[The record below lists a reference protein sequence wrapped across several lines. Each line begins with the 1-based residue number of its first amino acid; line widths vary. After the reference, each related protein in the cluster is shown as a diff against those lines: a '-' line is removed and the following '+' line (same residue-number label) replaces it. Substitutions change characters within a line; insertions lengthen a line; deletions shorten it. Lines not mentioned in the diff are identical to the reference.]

1 MFINREFPFVLA
13 LAFFASV
20 FSTFLWLIYMFMYL
34 KDKLGGMSFGSL
46 GLSDISLYIALL
58 VLPVLVLWMIFGY
71 VTQYLNFHRLNDNM
85 YSLFKQM
92 KKNLE
97 YTDLIARIM
106 LEAEQNGKDGFIL
119 NKFDLFIT
127 DMNELLAEIIQRG
140 ALAAPEQI
148 DSLWAKT
155 RNGAK
160 WAFGKVIIE
169 IDANQGNFGSRL
181 VLKAQNDKVLAGTIL
196 EFCARY
202 QNLLGILEKHDKERI
217 FLTMVETGVYGK
229 VYSILAPWG
238 EQIRRKRDF
247 GDLREE
253 NEETSQEPRRFSGL
267 SASAPATEEREPLRR
282 ELRPQQEN
290 TPFAAVSQTED
301 GDRKSFINMFNPF
314 KHRSRSQE
322 EPETNGDR
330 DPFSMALERSFGTA
344 ETDSEPQTP
353 FVDVRHDDDAMPAPV
368 ITRHE
373 EERDDKERIRF
384 AEEREP
390 AVEDIRKQPTFSSME
405 ETEIGFTNTQK
416 TLNSLKREWEE
427 MTGIQPRAE
436 TKPETETAYP
446 AETRKSRLTQA
457 KDEDYAY
464 PFSGWTDEDN
474 YNK

>member
-1 MFINREFPFVLA
+1 MLA

-181 VLKAQNDKVLAGTIL
+181 VLKAKTTKFWQGQFWN
-196 EFCARY
+196 F
-202 QNLLGILEKHDKERI
+202 
-217 FLTMVETGVYGK
+217 
-229 VYSILAPWG
+229 APD
-238 EQIRRKRDF
+238 IKIC
-247 GDLREE
+247 
-253 NEETSQEPRRFSGL
+253 
-267 SASAPATEEREPLRR
+267 SAFWKNMTKSA
-282 ELRPQQEN
+282 
-290 TPFAAVSQTED
+290 F
-301 GDRKSFINMFNPF
+301 F
-314 KHRSRSQE
+314 
-322 EPETNGDR
+322 
-330 DPFSMALERSFGTA
+330 
-344 ETDSEPQTP
+344 
-353 FVDVRHDDDAMPAPV
+353 
-368 ITRHE
+368 
-373 EERDDKERIRF
+373 
-384 AEEREP
+384 
-390 AVEDIRKQPTFSSME
+390 
-405 ETEIGFTNTQK
+405 
-416 TLNSLKREWEE
+416 
-427 MTGIQPRAE
+427 
-436 TKPETETAYP
+436 
-446 AETRKSRLTQA
+446 
-457 KDEDYAY
+457 
-464 PFSGWTDEDN
+464 
-474 YNK
+474 

>member
-253 NEETSQEPRRFSGL
+253 NEETSLEPRRFSGL
-267 SASAPATEEREPLRR
+267 SASAPATEERDLYAANSDLSTKTLLLP
-282 ELRPQQEN
+282 
-290 TPFAAVSQTED
+290 PFRKRKTATVNRLWICSIRLSTAAGPKKNRKRTATEIPFQWLWNAVSAR
-301 GDRKSFINMFNPF
+301 RKPTVNRKRRLLTCDM
-314 KHRSRSQE
+314 
-322 EPETNGDR
+322 T
-330 DPFSMALERSFGTA
+330 T
-344 ETDSEPQTP
+344 TP
-353 FVDVRHDDDAMPAPV
+353 CR
-368 ITRHE
+368 R
-373 EERDDKERIRF
+373 RLS
-384 AEEREP
+384 P
-390 AVEDIRKQPTFSSME
+390 AVKKK
-405 ETEIGFTNTQK
+405 ET
-416 TLNSLKREWEE
+416 
-427 MTGIQPRAE
+427 
-436 TKPETETAYP
+436 
-446 AETRKSRLTQA
+446 TRKEAALPKKGNQPSKT
-457 KDEDYAY
+457 
-464 PFSGWTDEDN
+464 
-474 YNK
+474 

>member
-1 MFINREFPFVLA
+1 MLA

-160 WAFGKVIIE
+160 WASVWFSRPKMTKFW
-169 IDANQGNFGSRL
+169 QGRFWNF
-181 VLKAQNDKVLAGTIL
+181 
-196 EFCARY
+196 
-202 QNLLGILEKHDKERI
+202 
-217 FLTMVETGVYGK
+217 
-229 VYSILAPWG
+229 APD
-238 EQIRRKRDF
+238 IKIC
-247 GDLREE
+247 
-253 NEETSQEPRRFSGL
+253 
-267 SASAPATEEREPLRR
+267 SAFWKNMTKSA
-282 ELRPQQEN
+282 
-290 TPFAAVSQTED
+290 F
-301 GDRKSFINMFNPF
+301 F
-314 KHRSRSQE
+314 
-322 EPETNGDR
+322 
-330 DPFSMALERSFGTA
+330 
-344 ETDSEPQTP
+344 
-353 FVDVRHDDDAMPAPV
+353 
-368 ITRHE
+368 
-373 EERDDKERIRF
+373 
-384 AEEREP
+384 
-390 AVEDIRKQPTFSSME
+390 
-405 ETEIGFTNTQK
+405 
-416 TLNSLKREWEE
+416 
-427 MTGIQPRAE
+427 
-436 TKPETETAYP
+436 
-446 AETRKSRLTQA
+446 
-457 KDEDYAY
+457 
-464 PFSGWTDEDN
+464 
-474 YNK
+474 

>member
-1 MFINREFPFVLA
+1 MLA

-253 NEETSQEPRRFSGL
+253 NEETSPEPRRFSGL

-290 TPFAAVSQTED
+290 SSFAAVSQTED
-301 GDRKSFINMFNPF
+301 GDRKSFMDMFNPF
-314 KHRSRSQE
+314 KHRSRPQE

-330 DPFSMALERSFGTA
+330 DPFSMALERSFGHGGNR
-344 ETDSEPQTP
+344 Q
-353 FVDVRHDDDAMPAPV
+353 
-368 ITRHE
+368 
-373 EERDDKERIRF
+373 
-384 AEEREP
+384 
-390 AVEDIRKQPTFSSME
+390 
-405 ETEIGFTNTQK
+405 
-416 TLNSLKREWEE
+416 
-427 MTGIQPRAE
+427 
-436 TKPETETAYP
+436 
-446 AETRKSRLTQA
+446 
-457 KDEDYAY
+457 
-464 PFSGWTDEDN
+464 
-474 YNK
+474 